1 MQAFLWRPFGR
12 LRESTKRQLI
22 AAGGIATMQ
31 EIDQLDAMKVDAVVG
46 MAIYTRKIRLD
57 GRFKLSQ

>member
-1 MQAFLWRPFGR
+1 M
-12 LRESTKRQLI
+12 E
-22 AAGGIATMQ
+22 